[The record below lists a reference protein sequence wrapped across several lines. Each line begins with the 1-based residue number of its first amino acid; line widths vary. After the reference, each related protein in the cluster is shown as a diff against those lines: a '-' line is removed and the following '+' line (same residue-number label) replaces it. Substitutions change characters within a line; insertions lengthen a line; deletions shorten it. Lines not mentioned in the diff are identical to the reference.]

1 MQTSV
6 VSLMKGYYTMAIYAI
21 SDLHLAL
28 SIDKPM
34 DVFGGRW
41 ENYMDRLQENWCA
54 VVGDDDYVLV
64 PGDISWATYLEQAFE
79 DFRFIDALPG
89 KKIISKG
96 NHDYWWTTKSKL
108 EQYIGQNGFSTIT
121 FMHNNSYIIDAVS
134 ICGTRGWNVPGEDDF
149 SAEDVKIYQRELQ
162 RLELSLKSINPTGKS
177 IDPSEKG
184 LIIAALHYPPFTSKG
199 VFSDAIDILQKYN
212 VSICIYGHLHGE
224 AGRNAVVGLRNGIE
238 FRLVSADYLGFK
250 PIRLV

>member
-1 MQTSV
+1 
-6 VSLMKGYYTMAIYAI
+6 MAIYAI

-41 ENYMDRLQENWCA
+41 ENYMDRLQENWRA

-89 KKIISKG
+89 KKILSKG

-108 EQYIGQNGFSTIT
+108 DQYISQNGFSTIS
-121 FMHNNSYIIDAVS
+121 FMHNNSYSIEGAT
-134 ICGTRGWNVPGEDDF
+134 ICGTRGWNMPGEDGF
-149 SAEDVKIYQRELQ
+149 SAEDAKIYNRELQ
-162 RLELSLKSINPTGKS
+162 RLELSLKSINHSGGG
-177 IDPSEKG
+177 I
-184 LIIAALHYPPFTSKG
+184 IIAALHYPPFNLKG
-199 VFSDAIDILQKYN
+199 VFSESLDILQKYN
-212 VSICIYGHLHGE
+212 VNICIYGHLHGE
-224 AGRNAVVGLRNGIE
+224 ASRNAVEGVKNGVE
-238 FRLVSADYLGFK
+238 FRLVSADYLGFR
-250 PIRLV
+250 PVRLI